1 MKRMMSV
8 AELKKHFSEV
18 LESILYLGDRFVVL
32 KRGRP
37 VAAIVS
43 MKELSELEENSQC
56 SARGLVVAAGAW
68 SDYED
73 IDKLIENV
81 YQARITAKDREV
93 KME

>member
-1 MKRMMSV
+1 
-8 AELKKHFSEV
+8 
-18 LESILYLGDRFVVL
+18 
-32 KRGRP
+32 
-37 VAAIVS
+37 
-43 MKELSELEENSQC
+43 MKELSELEESSQC
-56 SARGLVVAAGAW
+56 STRGLVVAAGAW